1 MVWKGSKEFGIGKA
15 ITRENK
21 VILVGQYK
29 PPGNIIGQYEDNVFP
44 RDDGFVPPKPD
55 SPSKVGIFFCLRN
68 AQVSFLLSSYD
79 VTIEHSHW
87 FTVDHYHGGTVT
99 KK

>member
-1 MVWKGSKEFGIGKA
+1 MVWKDSKEFGIGKA

-44 RDDGFVPPKPD
+44 RDDGFIPPKPD
-55 SPSKVGIFFCLRN
+55 SPTKVWC
-68 AQVSFLLSSYD
+68 
-79 VTIEHSHW
+79 
-87 FTVDHYHGGTVT
+87 YHFQNYIIKKGGSV
-99 KK
+99 